1 MKLLLAEDEKE
12 LSRALETILVHNGYT
27 VKCVYNGADAAKA
40 AENEDFDLYILDI
53 MMPVMDGIE
62 VLKHFRENGITSPIM
77 MLTAKAQVDDRIA
90 GLDAGAN
97 DYLTKPFA
105 MGELLARVRA
115 LTRKSAEDTILT
127 MGDLSLNRET
137 YELAGKTTTFRL
149 ANKEFEMLEMLMTSG
164 KKPVS
169 TERFIR
175 KLWENDAEAEMVELY
190 SSYLKKKLEAA
201 GTGAVITKT
210 DEGYLLT
217 A

>member
-12 LSRALETILVHNGYT
+12 LSRALETILVHSGYT

>member
-1 MKLLLAEDEKE
+1 MKLLLAEDE

-62 VLKHFRENGITSPIM
+62 VLKHFREHGITSPIM

-115 LTRKSAEDTILT
+115 LTRKSAEDTVLT

-175 KLWENDAEAEMVELY
+175 KLWENDAETEMVELY

>member
-62 VLKHFRENGITSPIM
+62 VLKHFRENGITSPVM

>member
-1 MKLLLAEDEKE
+1 MKLLLAEDETE

-27 VKCVYNGADAAKA
+27 VECVYNGADAAKA

-115 LTRKSAEDTILT
+115 LTRKSAEDTVLT

>member
-27 VKCVYNGADAAKA
+27 VKCVYNGADAANA

-62 VLKHFRENGITSPIM
+62 VLKHFRENGITSPVM

-115 LTRKSAEDTILT
+115 LTRKSAEDTILI

>member
-27 VKCVYNGADAAKA
+27 VKCVYNGVDAAKA

-62 VLKHFRENGITSPIM
+62 VLKHFREHGITSPIM

-115 LTRKSAEDTILT
+115 LTRKSAEDTVLT

-217 A
+217 D

>member
-1 MKLLLAEDEKE
+1 MKLLLAEDETE

-27 VKCVYNGADAAKA
+27 VECVYNGADAVKA

-115 LTRKSAEDTILT
+115 LTRKSAEDTVLT

>member
-62 VLKHFRENGITSPIM
+62 VLKHFREHGITSPIM

-115 LTRKSAEDTILT
+115 LTRKSAEDTVLT

-175 KLWENDAEAEMVELY
+175 KLWENDAETEMVELY

>member
-27 VKCVYNGADAAKA
+27 VKCVYNGADAAKT

-62 VLKHFRENGITSPIM
+62 VLKHFRENGITSPVM

-115 LTRKSAEDTILT
+115 LTRKSAEDTVLT

-169 TERFIR
+169 TERFIC

>member
-62 VLKHFRENGITSPIM
+62 VLKHFREHGITSPIM

-127 MGDLSLNRET
+127 MGDLNLNRET

-217 A
+217 D